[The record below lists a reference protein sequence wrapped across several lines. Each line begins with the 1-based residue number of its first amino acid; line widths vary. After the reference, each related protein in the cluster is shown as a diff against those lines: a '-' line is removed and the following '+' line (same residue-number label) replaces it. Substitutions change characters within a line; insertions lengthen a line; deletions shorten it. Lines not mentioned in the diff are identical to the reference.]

1 MGALTDRSSLRV
13 RTLAATAFLALAVP
27 ALAGASAR
35 GETRRLVPGTIH
47 VVVFE
52 PTNGYFVT
60 HNQLM
65 DNGIDVAVDELN
77 GKGGIG
83 GKVRVALERVRFRA
97 SSRPARLMH
106 AVPQGTEVAILPCN
120 VDLAAALAKAA
131 AARRLLLLSPCNPD
145 PAATRRIPMDWPTA
159 MSGNQ
164 EAAQLVDWA
173 LGERMEPAYLLV
185 GEPKTSYVSALTRY
199 FRAALK
205 QDHVPLVGEGTVKLD
220 GSNVSAV
227 AKDIRR
233 AKPLVILTAVFSP
246 YVEKIAAGLRHRGV
260 RAPILVSDGMDA
272 QLELQK
278 YSWRDLSEVLFA
290 SFGFA
295 RPSSKAFFDDYKA
308 RFRKRP
314 VGAFPGLGLETI
326 RVLEAAVLEAGS
338 TAPRAIDGAFDKGF
352 KLTGVGLSDKT
363 YPGSGVREPITDVGI
378 SRVDAPPGLY
388 YPYYSSIPRSI
399 PRP

>member
-1 MGALTDRSSLRV
+1 MRIGSC
-13 RTLAATAFLALAVP
+13 AAAAFLALAMT
-27 ALAGASAR
+27 ALAGGSTR
-35 GETRRLVPGTIH
+35 SQNRRLVPGVVH
-47 VVVFE
+47 VVAFE
-52 PTNGYFVT
+52 PTNGYFLT
-60 HNQLM
+60 HNQLL
-65 DNGIDVAVDELN
+65 DNGIDVAVGELN

-120 VDLAAALAKAA
+120 VDLAPALAKAA
-131 AARRLLLLSPCNPD
+131 AARRLLMLSPCNPD

-185 GEPKTSYVSALTRY
+185 AEPKTSYVSALTRY

-205 QDHVPLVGEGTVKLD
+205 KDDIPLVGEGTVKLD
-220 GSNVSAV
+220 GSNLSTV

-246 YVEKIAAGLRHRGV
+246 YVEKIAAGLRHHGV
-260 RAPILVSDGMDA
+260 RAPILVGDGMDA
-272 QLELQK
+272 QLDLQK
-278 YSWRDLSEVLFA
+278 YSWRDLSEVMFA

-295 RPSSKAFFDDYKA
+295 RPSSKTFFDDYKA

-326 RVLEAAVLEAGS
+326 RVLEAAVLKAGS
-338 TAPRAIDGAFDKGF
+338 TAPRAIDGAFAKGF

-363 YPGSGVREPITDVGI
+363 YPGNGVREPITDVGI
-378 SRVDAPPGLY
+378 SRVDAPPGVY
-388 YPYYSSIPRSI
+388 YPYYSSIPRGI